1 MDCMRWSSA
10 WESSTIRIFIDIDG
24 PPQKYPQ
31 IEMQVQDHVRSVFL
45 VLRLDCNSFVF
56 QLVTRRRASAPSQ
69 QWKSGTRCL
78 SQLEILSHRRAF
90 RRRSMRN
97 AA

>member
-10 WESSTIRIFIDIDG
+10 WESSTIRTFFDIG
-24 PPQKYPQ
+24 RPPQKYPQ

-45 VLRLDCNSFVF
+45 VVRLDCNRIVF
-56 QLVTRRRASAPSQ
+56 QLVTRGWVSARGRLRKFARP
-69 QWKSGTRCL
+69 WM

-90 RRRSMRN
+90 RRLGMRI